1 MQRLRGRGS
10 EVAVRTNVRVVLIA
24 SIILATACAGTRDG
38 HVATATAAQRTA
50 EFVTFLDEVDAAQVE
65 LQNGKAERFKALWS
79 RSEDVTLS
87 GGFGGTIEKGWERIA
102 ERLDWVA
109 SQYSNGRTQ
118 RERVVV
124 NAGENLA
131 YVVQH
136 EHIVF
141 RVPGQ
146 DTDSTR
152 DYRVTMVFRKEG
164 NDWKLVHRQADSQ
177 MQKRA
182 PQ

>member
-1 MQRLRGRGS
+1 MK
-10 EVAVRTNVRVVLIA
+10 EVGVLANARRFLIA
-24 SIILATACAGTRDG
+24 SMVLAVACASPRGGEAGSVT
-38 HVATATAAQRTA
+38 TAQRTA
-50 EFVTFLDEVDAAQVE
+50 EFTAFLDEVDAAQIE
-65 LQNGKAERFKALWS
+65 LQNGRAERFKALWS
-79 RSEDVTLS
+79 RSDDITLS
-87 GGFGGTIEKGWERIA
+87 GGFGGTIEKGWGPIA

-124 NAGENLA
+124 NAGLDLA

-136 EHIVF
+136 EHIQF

-146 DTDSTR
+146 DADSTR
-152 DYRVTMVFRKEG
+152 DYRVTMIFRRESAG
-164 NDWKLVHRQADSQ
+164 WKLVHRQADSQ

>member
-1 MQRLRGRGS
+1 MKEAGVLANARRF
-10 EVAVRTNVRVVLIA
+10 LIA
-24 SIILATACAGTRDG
+24 SMVLALACASPRGGEARSVT
-38 HVATATAAQRTA
+38 TAQRTA
-50 EFVTFLDEVDAAQVE
+50 EFTAFLDEVDAAQIE
-65 LQNGKAERFKALWS
+65 LQNGRAERFKALWS
-79 RSEDVTLS
+79 RSDDITLS
-87 GGFGGTIEKGWERIA
+87 GGFGGTIEKGWQRIS

-118 RERVVV
+118 RERVAV
-124 NAGENLA
+124 NAGTDLA

-136 EHIVF
+136 EHIQF

-152 DYRVTMVFRKEG
+152 DYRVTMIFRKESAG
-164 NDWKLVHRQADSQ
+164 WKLVHRQADSQ